1 MDNQQRRKD
10 KLESGRA
17 WRGAFRRQRFLLGQS
32 ATLWPDFP
40 QPWQDMAAAG
50 RPNACEPAEDIEV
63 SWFSLMSFFRLF
75 PASSCAFLRSSSCLL
90 DRLDRARLRSAS
102 LMVLRRPRLGSSLP
116 GAGERSSSEAS
127 PDSEPEPESE
137 SLLPLL
143 SCTFLTACG
152 LCQYSL
158 TAGFPSGSK
167 PALDFFMLNR

>member
-1 MDNQQRRKD
+1 MT
-10 KLESGRA
+10 SMA
-17 WRGAFRRQRFLLGQS
+17 GAFRRQRFLPGQS

-40 QPWQDMAAAG
+40 QPWQDMAAVG

-63 SWFSLMSFFRLF
+63 SWFNLISFFRLC
-75 PASSCAFLRSSSCLL
+75 PASSCALFRSSSRLL

-102 LMVLRRPRLGSSLP
+102 LMVLFRPRLGSSLP

-143 SCTFLTACG
+143 SCSFLTACR
-152 LCQYSL
+152 LCQHSL
-158 TAGFPSGSK
+158 TAGFPSGSR
-167 PALDFFMLNR
+167 PALGFFMLNR